1 MTTATGVR
9 AALRRPETYE
19 AIFGIACPALAAAA
33 CLGGAALPLVAVVTL
48 LADPLAAWPT
58 LLVAAL
64 PLGAG
69 IAAGFPV
76 FAATRERGDDHVGTA
91 PFRDALRGVRRHA
104 GRATAVWALL
114 CALLFVVIVDVLA
127 IWATP
132 WAAVIGPLLGVLVLL
147 AVPTVL
153 VALAGLSR
161 RPGLPLPAL
170 LRASVWLSVRRA
182 PLTLLS
188 LVVLVCWGLVCLAQP
203 VLGVLG
209 VGGFALYVLWSNSVV
224 AWTSLDPAA
233 GRGTRTTP
241 S

>member
-1 MTTATGVR
+1 MR
-9 AALRRPETYE
+9 AALRRPEIYE
-19 AIFGIACPALAAAA
+19 ALFDIAYLALGVAI
-33 CLGGAALPLVAVVTL
+33 CLGGAALPLVAAVTL

-69 IAAGFPV
+69 IAAAFQV
-76 FAATRERGDDHVGTA
+76 FAAARGRPS
-91 PFRDALRGVRRHA
+91 PFRDALHGVRRHA

-114 CALLFVVIVDVLA
+114 CALLFVVIVDVIA

-147 AVPTVL
+147 GVPTAL
-153 VALAGLSR
+153 VALTGLSR
-161 RPGLPLPAL
+161 TPDVPLRAL
-170 LRASVWLSVRRA
+170 LRASAWLVVRRA

-188 LVVLVCWGLVCLAQP
+188 LVVLVAWGLVCLAQP

-209 VGGFALYVLWSNSVV
+209 VGGFALYVLWSNSAV
-224 AWTSLDPAA
+224 AWTSLDH
-233 GRGTRTTP
+233 R
-241 S
+241 